1 MVLKGRSS
9 ILFVEIIHSQY
20 GEEAL
25 NSCNPFEIA
34 SPFVSSGPWIPIMP
48 DSHEEPDLD
57 RKWQEN
63 DEDNSSRASRRE
75 D

>member
-1 MVLKGRSS
+1 
-9 ILFVEIIHSQY
+9 
-20 GEEAL
+20 
-25 NSCNPFEIA
+25 
-34 SPFVSSGPWIPIMP
+34 MP

-63 DEDNSSRASRRE
+63 DEDNSSHASRRE